1 MTIDQV
7 LRDFLLPPS
16 FSLFRLLSRCT
27 YRRGSKSMLTDR
39 TIGIYAICKDIF
51 VIYSC
56 PFLCCVSWSRCI
68 DLLEVWKSSRVAPQ
82 FTASCCWW
90 SNFMR
95 SFPIHLVNYTSQSTV
110 TSLTSQHFSQRV
122 YIIDTVKNSG
132 LNRINLFPPWK
143 LYNLCNVK
151 DGFFCFHIKY
161 RKLVL
166 TVLCIH
172 AEKLPTTSQRTIE
185 NQIDAGHS

>member
-1 MTIDQV
+1 MSILDTFADHRLFQQKEDLDIYKTRWRGKYNENRQGLMTIDQV

-16 FSLFRLLSRCT
+16 FSLLRLLSRCT

-110 TSLTSQHFSQRV
+110 IRL
-122 YIIDTVKNSG
+122 
-132 LNRINLFPPWK
+132 
-143 LYNLCNVK
+143 
-151 DGFFCFHIKY
+151 
-161 RKLVL
+161 
-166 TVLCIH
+166 
-172 AEKLPTTSQRTIE
+172 
-185 NQIDAGHS
+185 